1 MKGKGKMLLD
11 KKMKGRGWKGEYV
24 DYSALKL
31 SEKKDRLREGEREKK
46 RKGKK
51 KQSHPFKIKK
61 IRSSFILRTFK
72 DIYSF
77 IIFGFIRHKANL
89 SQKKS
94 EF

>member
-1 MKGKGKMLLD
+1 MLLD
-11 KKMKGRGWKGEYV
+11 KKMKERGWIGEYV

-31 SEKKDRLREGEREKK
+31 SEKKIDWEREREEKTEWK
-46 RKGKK
+46 E

-77 IIFGFIRHKANL
+77 IIFGFIRQKANL

-94 EF
+94 EI